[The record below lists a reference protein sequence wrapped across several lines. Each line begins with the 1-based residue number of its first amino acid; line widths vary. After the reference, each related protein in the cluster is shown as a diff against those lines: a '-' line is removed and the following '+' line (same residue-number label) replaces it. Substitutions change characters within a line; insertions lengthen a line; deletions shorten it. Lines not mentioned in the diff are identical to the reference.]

1 MTQTVSRDKDNN
13 IIVENGQIQIIDGID
28 SVRQRVSNAI
38 LMNKGDNLIDVNEG
52 IYFVGR
58 QITKQMFLADEQEI
72 IMSVPDVER
81 IYGMDIKKDGNVLNF
96 DIDVETKYG
105 ILTV

>member
-13 IIVENGQIQIIDGID
+13 ILVENGNIVIIDGIE

-38 LMNKGDNLIDVNEG
+38 LMNKGDNFLDVNEG

-81 IYGMDIKKDGNVLNF
+81 IYGMDIKKDGNDLNF

-105 ILTV
+105 RLTV

>member
-81 IYGMDIKKDGNVLNF
+81 IYGIDIKKDGNVLNF

-105 ILTV
+105 RLTV